1 MVIKD
6 FLEIIKYF
14 FVKNKLIGFILLFP
28 LIIMILFFTIWIKKK
43 IIILSVVFLS
53 LTFLILDFLS
63 YRIDK
68 IVKNLIIDQGN
79 QALGQ
84 QISIGKIDTS
94 ILGSSIKISNIEI
107 KNLDGFK
114 NKNII
119 QIKNINANFVLTSLF
134 KDTIVIKDI
143 NIDGATL
150 YYEVLINNKEVKD
163 NVSSFKPALKNPS
176 GASAKE
182 IEASKELESKNQSK
196 KKNKEFL
203 INQVTINNPKINA
216 SSEFLDINKD
226 INLNKMS
233 FNNVGTAEKSTK
245 FKEVL
250 QMVFANVLLNINN
263 EVIQSDLKNK
273 IKDKVKNL
281 KNKISPES
289 LKKLERTFR

>member
-1 MVIKD
+1 M
-6 FLEIIKYF
+6 
-14 FVKNKLIGFILLFP
+14 N
-28 LIIMILFFTIWIKKK
+28 KKK
-43 IIILSVVFLS
+43 IIIFSIVFLS
-53 LTFLILDFLS
+53 LIFLILDFLS
-63 YRIDK
+63 YRVDK

-84 QISIGKIDTS
+84 QISVGKIDTS

-134 KDTIVIKDI
+134 KDIIVIKDI

-150 YYEVLINNKEVKD
+150 YYEVLVNNKEVKD

-203 INQVTINNPKINA
+203 INQLTINNTKINA

-226 INLNKMS
+226 ISLNKMS

-263 EVIQSDLKNK
+263 EVIQGDLKNK

>member
-1 MVIKD
+1 M
-6 FLEIIKYF
+6 
-14 FVKNKLIGFILLFP
+14 N
-28 LIIMILFFTIWIKKK
+28 KKK

-53 LTFLILDFLS
+53 IVFLILDFLS
-63 YRIDK
+63 YRVDK

-84 QISIGKIDTS
+84 QVSVGKIDTS
-94 ILGSSIKISNIEI
+94 IIGSSIKISNIEI

-119 QIKNINANFVLTSLF
+119 QIKNISASFVLTSLF

-150 YYEVLINNKEVKD
+150 YYELLINNKEVKD
-163 NVSSFKPALKNPS
+163 NVSSFKPALKNPTGS
-176 GASAKE
+176 LAKE
-182 IEASKELESKNQSK
+182 IEVSKELEAKNQSK
-196 KKNKEFL
+196 KKNKDFL
-203 INQVTINNPKINA
+203 INQLTINNTKINA

-226 INLNKMS
+226 ITLNKMS
-233 FNNVGTAEKSTK
+233 FNNVGTDEKSTK

-263 EVIQSDLKNK
+263 ENIQSDLKNK
-273 IKDKVKNL
+273 IKEKLKDP
-281 KNKISPES
+281 KNKISQDL
-289 LKKLERTFR
+289 LKKLGRVLK

>member
-1 MVIKD
+1 M
-6 FLEIIKYF
+6 
-14 FVKNKLIGFILLFP
+14 N
-28 LIIMILFFTIWIKKK
+28 KKK

-53 LTFLILDFLS
+53 IVFLIIDFLS
-63 YRIDK
+63 YRVDK
-68 IVKNLIIDQGN
+68 IVKNLIVDQGN

-84 QISIGKIDTS
+84 QVSVGKIDTS

-143 NIDGATL
+143 NVDGATL
-150 YYEVLINNKEVKD
+150 YYEVLISNKEVKD

-176 GASAKE
+176 GASSAKE

-203 INQVTINNPKINA
+203 INQLTFNNAKINA
-216 SSEFLDINKD
+216 FSEFLDINKD
-226 INLNKMS
+226 INLSKMS
-233 FNNVGTAEKSTK
+233 FNNVGTSEKSTK
-245 FKEVL
+245 FKEVM
-250 QMVFANVLLNINN
+250 QMIFANVLLNINN
-263 EVIQSDLKNK
+263 EIIQSDLKNK
-273 IKDKVKNL
+273 IKEKLKDP
-281 KNKISPES
+281 KNKIPQDL
-289 LKKLERTFR
+289 LKKLGKVLK

>member
-1 MVIKD
+1 M
-6 FLEIIKYF
+6 
-14 FVKNKLIGFILLFP
+14 N
-28 LIIMILFFTIWIKKK
+28 KKK

-53 LTFLILDFLS
+53 IVFLIIDFLS
-63 YRIDK
+63 YRVDK

-84 QISIGKIDTS
+84 QVSIGKIDTS

-143 NIDGATL
+143 NVDGATL
-150 YYEVLINNKEVKD
+150 YYEVLISNKEVKD

-203 INQVTINNPKINA
+203 INQLTFNNAKINA
-216 SSEFLDINKD
+216 FSEFLDINKD
-226 INLNKMS
+226 INLSKMS
-233 FNNVGTAEKSTK
+233 FNNVGTSEKSTK
-245 FKEVL
+245 FKEVM
-250 QMVFANVLLNINN
+250 QMIFANVLLNINN
-263 EVIQSDLKNK
+263 EIIQSDLKNK
-273 IKDKVKNL
+273 IKEKLKDP
-281 KNKISPES
+281 KNKIPQDL
-289 LKKLERTFR
+289 LKKLGKVLK

>member
-1 MVIKD
+1 M
-6 FLEIIKYF
+6 
-14 FVKNKLIGFILLFP
+14 N
-28 LIIMILFFTIWIKKK
+28 KKK

-53 LTFLILDFLS
+53 IVFLILDFLS
-63 YRIDK
+63 YRVDK

-84 QISIGKIDTS
+84 QVSVGKIDTS

-163 NVSSFKPALKNPS
+163 NVSSFKPALKNPAGS
-176 GASAKE
+176 SAKE
-182 IEASKELESKNQSK
+182 IEVSKESESKNQSK

-203 INQVTINNPKINA
+203 INQLTINNTKINA

-226 INLNKMS
+226 ITLNKMS

-263 EVIQSDLKNK
+263 EVIQGDLKNK
-273 IKDKVKNL
+273 IKDKVK
-281 KNKISPES
+281 KF
-289 LKKLERTFR
+289 KK

>member
-1 MVIKD
+1 M
-6 FLEIIKYF
+6 
-14 FVKNKLIGFILLFP
+14 N
-28 LIIMILFFTIWIKKK
+28 KKK

-53 LTFLILDFLS
+53 IVFLILDFLS
-63 YRIDK
+63 YRVDK

-84 QISIGKIDTS
+84 QVSVGKIDTS

-134 KDTIVIKDI
+134 KDTVVIKDI

-163 NVSSFKPALKNPS
+163 NVSSFKPALKNPAVS
-176 GASAKE
+176 STKE
-182 IEASKELESKNQSK
+182 IEVSKESESKNQSK
-196 KKNKEFL
+196 KKNKDFL
-203 INQVTINNPKINA
+203 INQLTINNTKINA

-226 INLNKMS
+226 ITLNKMS

-263 EVIQSDLKNK
+263 EIIQSDLKNK
-273 IKDKVKNL
+273 IKEKLKDP
-281 KNKISPES
+281 KNKIPQDL
-289 LKKLERTFR
+289 LKKLGRVLK

>member
-1 MVIKD
+1 M
-6 FLEIIKYF
+6 
-14 FVKNKLIGFILLFP
+14 N
-28 LIIMILFFTIWIKKK
+28 KKK
-43 IIILSVVFLS
+43 LIILSVVFLS
-53 LTFLILDFLS
+53 IAFLFLDFLS
-63 YRIDK
+63 YRVDK
-68 IVKNLIIDQGN
+68 IVKNLIIDQGT

-84 QISIGKIDTS
+84 QVSVGKIDTS
-94 ILGSSIKISNIEI
+94 ILGSSIKISNVEI

-119 QIKNINANFVLTSLF
+119 QIKNINVNFAFTSLF
-134 KDTIVIKDI
+134 KDTIVINDI

-163 NVSSFKPALKNPS
+163 NVSLFKPALKNS
-176 GASAKE
+176 ASSSSKE
-182 IEASKELESKNQSK
+182 IEASKELEPKNQSK
-196 KKNKEFL
+196 KKNKDFL
-203 INQVTINNPKINA
+203 INQLTINNTKINA
-216 SSEFLDINKD
+216 FSEFLDINKD

-263 EVIQSDLKNK
+263 EVIQGDFKNK

-289 LKKLERTFR
+289 LKKLERTFK

>member
-1 MVIKD
+1 M
-6 FLEIIKYF
+6 
-14 FVKNKLIGFILLFP
+14 N
-28 LIIMILFFTIWIKKK
+28 KKK

-53 LTFLILDFLS
+53 VAFLILDFLS
-63 YRIDK
+63 YRVDK
-68 IVKNLIIDQGN
+68 IVKNLIIDQGT

-84 QISIGKIDTS
+84 QVSVGKIDTS

-119 QIKNINANFVLTSLF
+119 QIKNINANFELTSLF
-134 KDTIVIKDI
+134 KDTIVVKDI
-143 NIDGATL
+143 NIDGSTL

-163 NVSSFKPALKNPS
+163 NVSLFKPALKNS
-176 GASAKE
+176 ASSSSKE
-182 IEASKELESKNQSK
+182 TEASKELESKNQSK
-196 KKNKEFL
+196 KKNKDFL
-203 INQVTINNPKINA
+203 INQLTINNAKINA
-216 SSEFLDINKD
+216 FSEFLDINKD

-233 FNNVGTAEKSTK
+233 FNNLGTAEKSTK

-263 EVIQSDLKNK
+263 EVIQGDLKNK

-289 LKKLERTFR
+289 LKKLERNFR

>member
-1 MVIKD
+1 V
-6 FLEIIKYF
+6 
-14 FVKNKLIGFILLFP
+14 
-28 LIIMILFFTIWIKKK
+28 
-43 IIILSVVFLS
+43 SV
-53 LTFLILDFLS
+53 
-63 YRIDK
+63 
-68 IVKNLIIDQGN
+68 
-79 QALGQ
+79 
-84 QISIGKIDTS
+84 GKIDTS
-94 ILGSSIKISNIEI
+94 ILGSSIKISNVEI

-119 QIKNINANFVLTSLF
+119 QIKNINANFGFTSLF
-134 KDTIVIKDI
+134 KDTIVINDI

-163 NVSSFKPALKNPS
+163 NVSFFKPALKNS
-176 GASAKE
+176 VSSSSKETEASSKE
-182 IEASKELESKNQSK
+182 TEASKELESKNQSK
-196 KKNKEFL
+196 KKNKDFL
-203 INQVTINNPKINA
+203 INQLTINNTKINA
-216 SSEFLDINKD
+216 FSEFLDINKD

-263 EVIQSDLKNK
+263 EVIQGDLKNK
-273 IKDKVKNL
+273 IKEKVKNL

>member
-1 MVIKD
+1 M
-6 FLEIIKYF
+6 
-14 FVKNKLIGFILLFP
+14 N
-28 LIIMILFFTIWIKKK
+28 KKK

-63 YRIDK
+63 YRVDK

-84 QISIGKIDTS
+84 QISVGKIDTS

-203 INQVTINNPKINA
+203 INQLTINNTKINA

-233 FNNVGTAEKSTK
+233 FNNVGTVEKSTK

-263 EVIQSDLKNK
+263 EIIQSDLKNK
-273 IKDKVKNL
+273 IKEKLKDP
-281 KNKISPES
+281 KNKIPQDL
-289 LKKLERTFR
+289 LKKLGKVLK

>member
-1 MVIKD
+1 M
-6 FLEIIKYF
+6 
-14 FVKNKLIGFILLFP
+14 N
-28 LIIMILFFTIWIKKK
+28 KKK

-53 LTFLILDFLS
+53 IVFLILDFLS
-63 YRIDK
+63 YRVDK
-68 IVKNLIIDQGN
+68 IVKNLIINQGN

-84 QISIGKIDTS
+84 QVSVGKIDTS

-163 NVSSFKPALKNPS
+163 NVSSFKPALKNPAGS
-176 GASAKE
+176 STKE
-182 IEASKELESKNQSK
+182 IEVSKESESKNQSK

-203 INQVTINNPKINA
+203 INQLTINNTKINA

-226 INLNKMS
+226 ITLNKMS

-281 KNKISPES
+281 KNKVSPES
-289 LKKLERTFR
+289 LKKLEKTFR

>member
-1 MVIKD
+1 M
-6 FLEIIKYF
+6 
-14 FVKNKLIGFILLFP
+14 N
-28 LIIMILFFTIWIKKK
+28 KKK

-53 LTFLILDFLS
+53 IVFLILDFLS
-63 YRIDK
+63 YRVDK

-84 QISIGKIDTS
+84 QVSVGKIDTS

-134 KDTIVIKDI
+134 KDTIIIKDI

-163 NVSSFKPALKNPS
+163 NVGSFKPALKNS
-176 GASAKE
+176 VASSAKE
-182 IEASKELESKNQSK
+182 IEAYKELEFKNQSK
-196 KKNKEFL
+196 KKNKDFL
-203 INQVTINNPKINA
+203 INQLTINNANINA
-216 SSEFLDINKD
+216 SSEFLDINKN
-226 INLNKMS
+226 ITLNKMS

-289 LKKLERTFR
+289 LKKLEKTFR

>member
-1 MVIKD
+1 MNK
-6 FLEIIKYF
+6 K
-14 FVKNKLIGFILLFP
+14 KLIILL
-28 LIIMILFFTIWIKKK
+28 
-43 IIILSVVFLS
+43 VVFLS
-53 LTFLILDFLS
+53 VAFLILDFLS
-63 YRIDK
+63 YRVDK
-68 IVKNLIIDQGN
+68 IVKNLIIDQGI

-84 QISIGKIDTS
+84 QVSVGKIDTS
-94 ILGSSIKISNIEI
+94 ILGSSIKISNVEI

-119 QIKNINANFVLTSLF
+119 QIKNINVNFAFTSLF
-134 KDTIVIKDI
+134 KDTIVINDI

-163 NVSSFKPALKNPS
+163 NVSLFKPALKNS
-176 GASAKE
+176 ASSSSKE
-182 IEASKELESKNQSK
+182 MEIPKELEPKNQSK
-196 KKNKEFL
+196 KKNKDFL
-203 INQVTINNPKINA
+203 INQLTINNTKINA
-216 SSEFLDINKD
+216 FSEFLDINKD

-263 EVIQSDLKNK
+263 EVIQGDFKNK

-289 LKKLERTFR
+289 LKKLERTFK

>member
-1 MVIKD
+1 M
-6 FLEIIKYF
+6 
-14 FVKNKLIGFILLFP
+14 N
-28 LIIMILFFTIWIKKK
+28 KKK

-63 YRIDK
+63 YRVDK

-84 QISIGKIDTS
+84 QISVGKIDTS

-150 YYEVLINNKEVKD
+150 YYEVLINNNKDVKD

-203 INQVTINNPKINA
+203 INQLTINNAKINA

-263 EVIQSDLKNK
+263 EVIQGDLKNK

>member
-1 MVIKD
+1 M
-6 FLEIIKYF
+6 
-14 FVKNKLIGFILLFP
+14 N
-28 LIIMILFFTIWIKKK
+28 KKK

-119 QIKNINANFVLTSLF
+119 QIKNIDANFVLTSLF

-143 NIDGATL
+143 NIDGAIL

-203 INQVTINNPKINA
+203 INQLTINNAKINS

-233 FNNVGTAEKSTK
+233 FNNVGTVEKSTK

-263 EVIQSDLKNK
+263 EVIQGDLKNK

>member
-1 MVIKD
+1 M
-6 FLEIIKYF
+6 
-14 FVKNKLIGFILLFP
+14 N
-28 LIIMILFFTIWIKKK
+28 KKK
-43 IIILSVVFLS
+43 LIILSVVFLS
-53 LTFLILDFLS
+53 IAFLFLDFLS
-63 YRIDK
+63 YRVDK
-68 IVKNLIIDQGN
+68 IVKNLIIDQGT

-84 QISIGKIDTS
+84 QVSVGKIDTS
-94 ILGSSIKISNIEI
+94 ILGSSIKISNVEI

-119 QIKNINANFVLTSLF
+119 QIKNINVNFAFTSLF
-134 KDTIVIKDI
+134 KDTIVINDI

-163 NVSSFKPALKNPS
+163 NVSLFKPALKNS
-176 GASAKE
+176 ASTSSKE
-182 IEASKELESKNQSK
+182 TEVSKELESKNQSK
-196 KKNKEFL
+196 KKNKDFL
-203 INQVTINNPKINA
+203 INQLTINNTKINA
-216 SSEFLDINKD
+216 FSEFLDINKD

-263 EVIQSDLKNK
+263 EVIQGDLKNK

-289 LKKLERTFR
+289 LKKLERTFK

>member
-1 MVIKD
+1 M
-6 FLEIIKYF
+6 
-14 FVKNKLIGFILLFP
+14 N
-28 LIIMILFFTIWIKKK
+28 KKK
-43 IIILSVVFLS
+43 IIIFSVVFLS
-53 LTFLILDFLS
+53 IVFLIIDFLS
-63 YRIDK
+63 YRVDK

-84 QISIGKIDTS
+84 QVSIGKIDTS

-143 NIDGATL
+143 NVDGATL

-203 INQVTINNPKINA
+203 INQLTINNSKINA

-226 INLNKMS
+226 ITLNKMS

-273 IKDKVKNL
+273 IKDKVKSL

>member
-1 MVIKD
+1 M
-6 FLEIIKYF
+6 
-14 FVKNKLIGFILLFP
+14 N
-28 LIIMILFFTIWIKKK
+28 KKK
-43 IIILSVVFLS
+43 IIILSIVFLS
-53 LTFLILDFLS
+53 IVFLIQDFLS
-63 YRIDK
+63 YRVDK
-68 IVKNLIIDQGN
+68 IVRNLIIDQGN

-84 QISIGKIDTS
+84 QVSIGKIDTS
-94 ILGSSIKISNIEI
+94 IVGSSIKISNIEI

-119 QIKNINANFVLTSLF
+119 QIKDINANFVLTSLF

-163 NVSSFKPALKNPS
+163 NVSSFKPALKNPPGS
-176 GASAKE
+176 PAKE
-182 IEASKELESKNQSK
+182 IEASKELQSKNQSK
-196 KKNKEFL
+196 KKNKVFL
-203 INQVTINNPKINA
+203 INQLTINNTKINA

-226 INLNKMS
+226 ITLNKMS
-233 FNNVGTAEKSTK
+233 FNNVGNAEKSTK

-263 EVIQSDLKNK
+263 EVIQGDLKNK

-289 LKKLERTFR
+289 LKKLEKTFR

>member
-1 MVIKD
+1 M
-6 FLEIIKYF
+6 
-14 FVKNKLIGFILLFP
+14 N
-28 LIIMILFFTIWIKKK
+28 KKK

-53 LTFLILDFLS
+53 VAFLILDFLS
-63 YRIDK
+63 YRVDK
-68 IVKNLIIDQGN
+68 IVKNLIIDQGT

-84 QISIGKIDTS
+84 QVSVGKIDTS
-94 ILGSSIKISNIEI
+94 ILGSSIKISNVEI

-119 QIKNINANFVLTSLF
+119 QIKNINANFELTSLF
-134 KDTIVIKDI
+134 KDTIVVKDI
-143 NIDGATL
+143 NIDGSTL

-163 NVSSFKPALKNPS
+163 NVSLFKPALKNS
-176 GASAKE
+176 ASSSSKE
-182 IEASKELESKNQSK
+182 TEASKELESKNQSK
-196 KKNKEFL
+196 KKNKDFL
-203 INQVTINNPKINA
+203 INQLTINNTKINA
-216 SSEFLDINKD
+216 FSEFLDINKD

-263 EVIQSDLKNK
+263 EVIQGDLKNK
-273 IKDKVKNL
+273 IKEKVKNL

>member
-1 MVIKD
+1 M
-6 FLEIIKYF
+6 
-14 FVKNKLIGFILLFP
+14 N
-28 LIIMILFFTIWIKKK
+28 KKK

-53 LTFLILDFLS
+53 IVFLILDFLS
-63 YRIDK
+63 YRVDK

-84 QISIGKIDTS
+84 QVSLGKIETS

-163 NVSSFKPALKNPS
+163 NVSSFKPALKNPAGS
-176 GASAKE
+176 STKE
-182 IEASKELESKNQSK
+182 IEVSKESESKNQSK

-203 INQVTINNPKINA
+203 INRLTINNTKINA

-226 INLNKMS
+226 ITLNKMS

-263 EVIQSDLKNK
+263 EVIQGDLKNK
-273 IKDKVKNL
+273 IKDKVRNL
-281 KNKISPES
+281 KNKISPEA

>member
-1 MVIKD
+1 M
-6 FLEIIKYF
+6 
-14 FVKNKLIGFILLFP
+14 N
-28 LIIMILFFTIWIKKK
+28 KKK

-53 LTFLILDFLS
+53 IVFLIIDFLS
-63 YRIDK
+63 YRVDK

-79 QALGQ
+79 QVLGQ
-84 QISIGKIDTS
+84 QVSIGKIDTS

-143 NIDGATL
+143 NVDGATL
-150 YYEVLINNKEVKD
+150 FYEVLINNKEVKD

-203 INQVTINNPKINA
+203 INQLTFNNAKINA
-216 SSEFLDINKD
+216 FSEFLDINKD
-226 INLNKMS
+226 INLSKMS
-233 FNNVGTAEKSTK
+233 FNNVGTSEKSTK

-250 QMVFANVLLNINN
+250 QMIFANVLLNINN
-263 EVIQSDLKNK
+263 EIIQSDLKNK
-273 IKDKVKNL
+273 IKEKLKDP
-281 KNKISPES
+281 KNKIPQDL
-289 LKKLERTFR
+289 LKKLGKVLK

>member
-1 MVIKD
+1 M
-6 FLEIIKYF
+6 
-14 FVKNKLIGFILLFP
+14 N
-28 LIIMILFFTIWIKKK
+28 KKK

-53 LTFLILDFLS
+53 LVFLILDFLS
-63 YRIDK
+63 YRVDK

-84 QISIGKIDTS
+84 QVSVEKIDTS

-114 NKNII
+114 NKNIV
-119 QIKNINANFVLTSLF
+119 QIKNIYANFVLTSLF
-134 KDTIVIKDI
+134 KDTVIIKDI

-163 NVSSFKPALKNPS
+163 NVSSFKPALKKPV
-176 GASAKE
+176 ASAAKE
-182 IEASKELESKNQSK
+182 IEESKELESK
-196 KKNKEFL
+196 KKNKDFL
-203 INQVTINNPKINA
+203 INQLIINNTKINA
-216 SSEFLDINKD
+216 YSEFLDINKD
-226 INLNKMS
+226 ITLNKMS

-263 EVIQSDLKNK
+263 EIIQSDLKNK
-273 IKDKVKNL
+273 IKEKLKDP
-281 KNKISPES
+281 KNKIPQDL
-289 LKKLERTFR
+289 LKKLGRVLK

>member
-1 MVIKD
+1 M
-6 FLEIIKYF
+6 
-14 FVKNKLIGFILLFP
+14 N
-28 LIIMILFFTIWIKKK
+28 KKK
-43 IIILSVVFLS
+43 LIILSVVFLS
-53 LTFLILDFLS
+53 IAFLFLDFLS
-63 YRIDK
+63 YRVDK
-68 IVKNLIIDQGN
+68 IVKNLIIDQGT

-84 QISIGKIDTS
+84 QVSVGKIDTS

-119 QIKNINANFVLTSLF
+119 QIKNINVNFAFTSLF
-134 KDTIVIKDI
+134 KDTIVINDI

-163 NVSSFKPALKNPS
+163 NVSLFKPALKNS
-176 GASAKE
+176 ASSSSKE
-182 IEASKELESKNQSK
+182 IEASKELEPKNQSK
-196 KKNKEFL
+196 KKNKDFL
-203 INQVTINNPKINA
+203 INQLTINNTKINA
-216 SSEFLDINKD
+216 FSEFLDINKD

-233 FNNVGTAEKSTK
+233 FNNVGTADKSTK

-263 EVIQSDLKNK
+263 EVIQGDLKNK

-289 LKKLERTFR
+289 LKKLERTFK

>member
-1 MVIKD
+1 M
-6 FLEIIKYF
+6 
-14 FVKNKLIGFILLFP
+14 N
-28 LIIMILFFTIWIKKK
+28 KKK

-53 LTFLILDFLS
+53 IVFLILDFLS
-63 YRIDK
+63 YRVDK

-84 QISIGKIDTS
+84 QVSVGKIDTS

-163 NVSSFKPALKNPS
+163 NISSFKPALKNPPVS
-176 GASAKE
+176 IAKE
-182 IEASKELESKNQSK
+182 IEASKELEFKNQSK
-196 KKNKEFL
+196 KKNKDFL
-203 INQVTINNPKINA
+203 INQLTISNTNINA
-216 SSEFLDINKD
+216 SSEFLDINKN
-226 INLNKMS
+226 ITLNKMS

-263 EVIQSDLKNK
+263 EIIQSDLKNK
-273 IKDKVKNL
+273 IKEKLKDP
-281 KNKISPES
+281 KNKIPQDL
-289 LKKLERTFR
+289 LKKLGRVLK

>member
-1 MVIKD
+1 M
-6 FLEIIKYF
+6 
-14 FVKNKLIGFILLFP
+14 N
-28 LIIMILFFTIWIKKK
+28 KKK
-43 IIILSVVFLS
+43 IIILSVVLLS
-53 LTFLILDFLS
+53 IVFLILDFLS
-63 YRIDK
+63 YRVDK
-68 IVKNLIIDQGN
+68 IVKNLIINQGN

-84 QISIGKIDTS
+84 QVSVGKIDTS

-163 NVSSFKPALKNPS
+163 NVSSFKPALKNPAGS
-176 GASAKE
+176 STKE
-182 IEASKELESKNQSK
+182 IEVSKESESKNQSK

-203 INQVTINNPKINA
+203 INQLTINNTKINA

-226 INLNKMS
+226 ITLNKMS

-263 EVIQSDLKNK
+263 EIIQSDLKNK
-273 IKDKVKNL
+273 IKEKLKDP
-281 KNKISPES
+281 KNKISQDL
-289 LKKLERTFR
+289 LKKLGRVLK

>member
-1 MVIKD
+1 M
-6 FLEIIKYF
+6 
-14 FVKNKLIGFILLFP
+14 N
-28 LIIMILFFTIWIKKK
+28 KKK

-53 LTFLILDFLS
+53 IVFLILDFLS
-63 YRIDK
+63 YRVDK

-84 QISIGKIDTS
+84 QVSVGKIDTS

-107 KNLDGFK
+107 KNLGGFK

-163 NVSSFKPALKNPS
+163 NVSSFKPALKNPAGS
-176 GASAKE
+176 STKE
-182 IEASKELESKNQSK
+182 IEVSKELESKNQSK
-196 KKNKEFL
+196 KKNKDFL
-203 INQVTINNPKINA
+203 INELTINNTKINA

-226 INLNKMS
+226 ITLNKMS

-250 QMVFANVLLNINN
+250 QIIFANVLLNINN
-263 EVIQSDLKNK
+263 EVIQGDLKNK

-289 LKKLERTFR
+289 LKKLEKTFR

>member
-1 MVIKD
+1 M
-6 FLEIIKYF
+6 
-14 FVKNKLIGFILLFP
+14 N
-28 LIIMILFFTIWIKKK
+28 KKK

-53 LTFLILDFLS
+53 IVFLILDFLS
-63 YRIDK
+63 YRVDK

-84 QISIGKIDTS
+84 QVSVGKIDTS

-163 NVSSFKPALKNPS
+163 NVGSFKPALKKPVGS
-176 GASAKE
+176 VAKE
-182 IEASKELESKNQSK
+182 IEESKELESK
-196 KKNKEFL
+196 KKNKDFL
-203 INQVTINNPKINA
+203 INQLIINNTKINA
-216 SSEFLDINKD
+216 YSEFLDINKD
-226 INLNKMS
+226 ITLNKMS

-263 EVIQSDLKNK
+263 EIIQSDLKNK
-273 IKDKVKNL
+273 IKEKLKDP
-281 KNKISPES
+281 KNKISQDL
-289 LKKLERTFR
+289 LKKLGRVLK

>member
-1 MVIKD
+1 M
-6 FLEIIKYF
+6 
-14 FVKNKLIGFILLFP
+14 N
-28 LIIMILFFTIWIKKK
+28 KKK

-53 LTFLILDFLS
+53 IVFLILDFLS
-63 YRIDK
+63 YRVDK

-84 QISIGKIDTS
+84 QVSLGKIDTS

-163 NVSSFKPALKNPS
+163 NVSSFKPALKNPAGS
-176 GASAKE
+176 STKE
-182 IEASKELESKNQSK
+182 IEVSKELESKNQSK
-196 KKNKEFL
+196 KKNKDFL
-203 INQVTINNPKINA
+203 INQLTINNTKINA

-226 INLNKMS
+226 ITLNKMS

-263 EVIQSDLKNK
+263 EIIQSDLKNK
-273 IKDKVKNL
+273 IKEKLKDP
-281 KNKISPES
+281 KNKIPQDL
-289 LKKLERTFR
+289 LKKLGKVLK

>member
-1 MVIKD
+1 M
-6 FLEIIKYF
+6 
-14 FVKNKLIGFILLFP
+14 N
-28 LIIMILFFTIWIKKK
+28 KKK

-53 LTFLILDFLS
+53 IVFLILDFLS
-63 YRIDK
+63 YRVDK

-84 QISIGKIDTS
+84 QVSVGKIDTS
-94 ILGSSIKISNIEI
+94 IMGSSIKISNIEI

-119 QIKNINANFVLTSLF
+119 QIKNINASFVLTSLF

-163 NVSSFKPALKNPS
+163 NVSSFKPALKNPAGS
-176 GASAKE
+176 STKE
-182 IEASKELESKNQSK
+182 IEVSKESESKNQSK

-203 INQVTINNPKINA
+203 INQLTINNTKINA

-226 INLNKMS
+226 ITLNKMS

-263 EVIQSDLKNK
+263 EVIQGDLKNK
-273 IKDKVKNL
+273 IKDKVRNL

>member
-1 MVIKD
+1 M
-6 FLEIIKYF
+6 
-14 FVKNKLIGFILLFP
+14 N
-28 LIIMILFFTIWIKKK
+28 KKK

-53 LTFLILDFLS
+53 IVFLILDFLS
-63 YRIDK
+63 YRVDK

-84 QISIGKIDTS
+84 QVSIGKIDTS

-134 KDTIVIKDI
+134 KDTVVIKDI
-143 NIDGATL
+143 SIDGATL

-163 NVSSFKPALKNPS
+163 NVSSFKPALKNS
-176 GASAKE
+176 VGSSAKE

-196 KKNKEFL
+196 KKTKDFL
-203 INQVTINNPKINA
+203 INQLTINNTKINA
-216 SSEFLDINKD
+216 FSEFLDINKD
-226 INLNKMS
+226 ITLNKMS

-273 IKDKVKNL
+273 IKDKVRNL

-289 LKKLERTFR
+289 LKKLEKTFR

>member
-1 MVIKD
+1 M
-6 FLEIIKYF
+6 
-14 FVKNKLIGFILLFP
+14 N
-28 LIIMILFFTIWIKKK
+28 KKK

-53 LTFLILDFLS
+53 IVFLIIDFLS
-63 YRIDK
+63 YRVDK

-84 QISIGKIDTS
+84 QVSIGKIDTS

-143 NIDGATL
+143 NVDGATL
-150 YYEVLINNKEVKD
+150 FYEVLINNKEVKD

-203 INQVTINNPKINA
+203 INQLTINNSKINA

-226 INLNKMS
+226 ITLNKMS

-273 IKDKVKNL
+273 IKDKVKSL